1 MHYLPLPHPRKSSD
15 ASLQQSDQKTDQV
28 TLLDLARA
36 PHPQSLGL
44 GIELGDV
51 EIFQYGLDWD
61 WAECEESE
69 IGVCDHQN

>member
-51 EIFQYGLDWD
+51 EIPPLRQSILVITNTNF
-61 WAECEESE
+61 
-69 IGVCDHQN
+69 